1 MKLRLFLWL
10 ILDEDLHG
18 KIKKPPANRRCI
30 FKWLGYLDSNQGNEG
45 VKVLCLTAWLYPKK
59 MVEDDRFE
67 LPNPKELIYSQPR
80 LTTSLILH
88 KQTMVEANG
97 LEPLTLCL

>member
-1 MKLRLFLWL
+1 MYNFYIGWGNWIRTSGMQESKSCAL
-10 ILDEDLHG
+10 
-18 KIKKPPANRRCI
+18 P
-30 FKWLGYLDSNQGNEG
+30 LGY
-45 VKVLCLTAWLYPKK
+45 TPM

-88 KQTMVEANG
+88 KKWWR
-97 LEPLTLCL
+97 LTGSNR